1 MPTTHVDAH
10 QPDARSPPR
19 EDGESSALHTLVC
32 GFAGIRD
39 GDKSKAIEEL
49 EEKGY
54 LSLHDVTPDTIEK
67 LAISEGAKKAMNR
80 QLKTAQAATVPT
92 GVRQIIGD
100 NELSAMKAYVSEGI
114 QRKEFSWGVP
124 VPDSKHLIDADDP
137 SYTWQAPDTS
147 KWCASQVVEVVH
159 ATKLQYGLLSGVADP
174 SKTLLHAAHPALCLK
189 GADGWRDVVLRPDH
203 TFEKTVAAFNGSTY
217 KKTFERTS
225 KRMSVGI
232 FGLFS
237 SHVKRTLDR
246 QKGSIRKN
254 EEFSIVTKVSCYGC
268 ELNLANHLAIRPE
281 VEDEFAAV
289 CDDNEMNRIQKHA
302 KINGLFEKY
311 GAFYVRG
318 CKLGVQATGTNTL
331 TSKFS
336 FDAEEL
342 ASTLETGCSFRFLL
356 GGACAA
362 KRGFSGSSELQ
373 ETAMAVS
380 EHLNVSVIGA
390 TIAPGLKSLTSI
402 ASSAGDP
409 RQWAVLD
416 ISEIVPLTEL
426 FAPELQEKVN
436 DLVAQ
441 PWCCKVVEMKSARS
455 NNPSVTVTADD
466 IEKQLQDKG
475 YTVIGGGARV
485 GSGRLTESRPTYD
498 AESRTTGWT
507 AASTDSSNEVLTA
520 YAICL
525 KMDDSSIELDAKV
538 ATATEPDGQTRGLIY
553 LTQFQAQQQHP
564 GYTLVSGGGM
574 CKGKNSAYP
583 WALTASW
590 PTGNEATVDGWRV
603 EASNRWS
610 TNGET
615 FVYGVMLK
623 HIAGFEYRV
632 KSSTVSATSSFLED
646 RPELTTTQIVC
657 GGGAK
662 GETIYGLLSMSYPTS
677 DRTTGAPIGWMA
689 YTNSK
694 MPEKSRLEAYTV
706 SLDIGPS
713 V

>member
-1 MPTTHVDAH
+1 
-10 QPDARSPPR
+10 
-19 EDGESSALHTLVC
+19 
-32 GFAGIRD
+32 
-39 GDKSKAIEEL
+39 
-49 EEKGY
+49 
-54 LSLHDVTPDTIEK
+54 
-67 LAISEGAKKAMNR
+67 
-80 QLKTAQAATVPT
+80 
-92 GVRQIIGD
+92 
-100 NELSAMKAYVSEGI
+100 MKAYVSEGI

-147 KWCASQVVEVVH
+147 KWCASQVVEIVH

-189 GADGWRDVVLRPDH
+189 GADGWRDVVLRPDR
-203 TFEKTVAAFNGSTY
+203 TFEKSVAAFNGSTY

-225 KRMSVGI
+225 KSLSVGGGI

-246 QKGSIRKN
+246 QKGSIRKS

-318 CKLGVQATGTNTL
+318 CQLGVQATGTNTL

-336 FDAEEL
+336 FNAEEL
-342 ASTLETGCSFRFLL
+342 ASTLETGCSFRLL
-356 GGACAA
+356 FGGACAA
-362 KRGFSGSSELQ
+362 KREFSGSSELQ
-373 ETAMAVS
+373 ETAMDVS

-455 NNPSVTVTADD
+455 NNPSVTVTAAD

-485 GSGRLTESRPTYD
+485 GSGGLVESRPTYD
-498 AESRTTGWT
+498 AESRTTGWS
-507 AASTDSSNEVLTA
+507 AKSHSSNEVLTA

-525 KMDDSSIELDAKV
+525 KPNDSSIELDAKV
-538 ATATEPDGQTRGLIY
+538 ATATDPGSPGDQSIK
-553 LTQFQAQQQHP
+553 LTQFQAQRP
-564 GYTLVSGGGM
+564 GYTLVSGGGK
-574 CKGKNSAYP
+574 CEFSSYHKV
-583 WALTASW
+583 LTASS
-590 PTGNEATVDGWRV
+590 PTGNEATVDGWEV
-603 EASNRWS
+603 KANKYESSPSWGS
-610 TNGET
+610 LTT
-615 FVYGVMLK
+615 FVYVIMLK
-623 HIAGFEYRV
+623 NIAGFEYRV
-632 KSSTVSATSSFLED
+632 RRHRSVSGVSDDPHVED
-646 RPELTTTQIVC
+646 CPELTTQIVC

-662 GETIYGLLSMSYPTS
+662 LERWGRLKVSSPIIDG
-677 DRTTGAPIGWMA
+677 RTGAPIGWA
-689 YTNSK
+689 AACYQGTQGSV
-694 MPEKSRLEAYTV
+694 EAYTV
-706 SLDIGPS
+706 SLDIVPS